1 VSVGAPASTEARTRL
16 AAAARWLTPAR
27 VRFALWPV
35 ALAFGVSAELVA
47 GAGAGAGRLALDLA
61 TGWTMIAGGLVVWR
75 RRPANPIVVGMVV
88 TGFAWFAGNFVAAL
102 SYVHRGPLSHIV
114 LGYPTGRLARA
125 TGVVV
130 GAWYVAGVV
139 LPLAE
144 SDWLTIALSGAL
156 VAAALA
162 RLLRASPR
170 DRRDLARAAVAA
182 VAVAAPLV
190 VGSVLRVSGT
200 SADFEDP
207 VLTTYELA
215 IIATAVIFAGGLLSR
230 SEARASAVVL
240 ELGDA
245 GRAGTVRDALSRALA
260 DPSLEVAYWIATSG
274 TYVDERGNALQ
285 LSEPNDRRG
294 STVVEDDG
302 VPLAVLVHEPGLLD
316 DPGLVQ
322 HLSSAL
328 RLAMSNARLQAE
340 ARAHLEEVRA
350 SRQRV
355 FDQADAQRHLLERRL
370 LAGPE
375 RRLAKLE
382 LTLERARVAAR
393 PEAAEVLAEAGDE
406 LSRTRA
412 ELRELAR
419 GLHPVL
425 ADNDLAAAIRELA
438 THSPIP
444 VEVRVPPEELPKA
457 ARATVYFLCSEA
469 LANVTKHADAT
480 GAGVEVTV
488 AGSRARVVVSDDGR
502 GGADPAAGSGLR
514 GLAERVEATGGR
526 LRVESPSGAGTR
538 VIAEIPL

>member
-1 VSVGAPASTEARTRL
+1 MSLRAAASDNGRARRSAAAGWLTLARLRLGLWPAAIVCGVAAEL
-16 AAAARWLTPAR
+16 AA
-27 VRFALWPV
+27 
-35 ALAFGVSAELVA
+35 G
-47 GAGAGAGRLALDLA
+47 GGAGAGRIALDLA
-61 TGWTMIAGGLVVWR
+61 TGWTMIACGLVVWR
-75 RRPANPIVVGMVV
+75 RRPANPIGAEMVV
-88 TGFAWFAGNFVAAL
+88 TGFAWFAGNYVAAL
-102 SYVHRGPLSHIV
+102 ADVHRGPLSHV
-114 LGYPTGRLARA
+114 LLGYPTGRLARA
-125 TGVVV
+125 DAVVV
-130 GAWYVAGVV
+130 GAWYIAGVAP
-139 LPLAE
+139 PLAE

-162 RLLRASPR
+162 RVLRAPPR

-182 VAVAAPLV
+182 VAVAVPLV

-215 IIATAVIFAGGLLSR
+215 IMATAVIFAGGLLGR

-240 ELGDA
+240 ELGGA
-245 GRAGTVRDALSRALA
+245 GRSGTVRDALSRALA
-260 DPSLEVAYWIATSG
+260 DPSLEVGYWIPTTG
-274 TYVDERGNALQ
+274 TYVDERGDPLQ
-285 LSEPNDRRG
+285 LPEPNDSRG
-294 STVVEDDG
+294 FTLVKDDG

-316 DPGLVQ
+316 DPGLVER
-322 HLSSAL
+322 LSSAL

-355 FDQADAQRHLLERRL
+355 LDQADAQRRLLERRL

-375 RRLAKLE
+375 RRLATLE
-382 LTLERARVAAR
+382 LTLERARAAAR
-393 PEAAEVLAEAGDE
+393 PAAAEVLAEAEGE

-419 GLHPVL
+419 GLHPAL
-425 ADNDLAAAIRELA
+425 ADGPLAVAISELAARA
-438 THSPIP
+438 PVP
-444 VEVRVPPEELPKA
+444 VEVSVPPEALPKA
-457 ARATVYFLCSEA
+457 TQATVYFLCSEA

-480 GAGVEVTV
+480 RARVEVAV
-488 AGSRARVVVSDDGR
+488 AGSRASVVVSDDGR

-526 LRVESPSGAGTR
+526 LRVESQRGGGTR